1 MKVEIVT
8 PVLLLS
14 TLLLLPC
21 CFSLPLCTDSTSP
34 ITRNTTLAF
43 CGYSGSTCCN
53 ATDDSTIQTQFS
65 AMNITDSSCA
75 SVMKSILCAKCNPYS
90 GELYTVDYTP
100 RTTPI
105 LCSNKTDGF
114 CATTWDTCKN
124 VAITNNPFATTSAPT
139 KLSDLYNSEADF
151 CKSAGGPV
159 TDQTVCLNGNS
170 ASFPPTI
177 PASPEGICIEKLDNG
192 TFVNMAPHPDGSN
205 RVFLLTQAGKIFLAE
220 VPNNGMGTLKYNAS
234 QPFLDLTDRVYV
246 DFEFGLQGLTFHPN
260 FSDNGRF
267 FVSYNCDSNT
277 TANCL
282 GKCSCNPETGCDP
295 SVIGIINGTVPCQFQ
310 EVVAEY
316 TVNGTSSSPDTATV
330 ANQIEVRRIFT
341 MGLPYTTQHAGEI
354 FFGPQDGYLYLM
366 LGDGGNSTNGDPWN
380 FAQKKKS
387 LLGKSL
393 RLDINHFPTPADIIS
408 LGLFGNYTIP
418 SDNPF
423 NNNSDAR
430 PEIWALGF
438 RNPWKCNYDSERSSY
453 LFCGESGQDRANRS
467 TTFEKVSLVTKAGNY
482 GWRVYDGFDLY
493 NPTYTPGGS
502 TPPSSI
508 NPIFPILGYY
518 HYETHSN
525 TGLAALVAGFVYRAK
540 TDPCLF
546 GRFVYA
552 DLYGFDMWTAAE
564 IPYMSGNFTTER
576 LNFTCSKQSPIP
588 CDFVNSTTIPQLI
601 TVFSINQDNNE
612 DLFYLAQ
619 TGVYRIVRSVHCGY
633 KCNRDP

>member
-1 MKVEIVT
+1 MRVEIVT

-14 TLLLLPC
+14 TLLLLPS

-53 ATDDSTIQTQFS
+53 ATDDSAIQSQFS
-65 AMNITDSSCA
+65 AMNIADSSCA
-75 SVMKSILCAKCNPYS
+75 SVMKSIICAKCNPYS
-90 GELYTVDYTP
+90 GELYTVDDTP

-105 LCSNKTDGF
+105 LCSNITDGF

-124 VAITNNPFATTSAPT
+124 VAITNNPFASTSAPT
-139 KLSDLYNSEADF
+139 KLSDLYHSEADF
-151 CKSAGGPV
+151 CMSAGGPV

-177 PASPEGICIEKLDNG
+177 PASPEGICIEKLDNA

-220 VPNNGMGTLKYNAS
+220 VPNNGMGTLTYNSS

-246 DFEFGLQGLTFHPN
+246 DYEFGLQGIVFHPN
-260 FSDNGRF
+260 FTNNGRF
-267 FVSYNCDSNT
+267 FVSYNCDSKT
-277 TANCL
+277 TPNCL

-295 SVIGIINGTVPCQFQ
+295 SVIGIIDGAEPCQYQ

-316 TVNGTSSSPDTATV
+316 TVNGTSSSPVTATI
-330 ANQIEVRRIFT
+330 ANQIEVQRIFT
-341 MGLPYTTQHAGEI
+341 MGLPYTTQHA
-354 FFGPQDGYLYLM
+354 
-366 LGDGGNSTNGDPWN
+366 
-380 FAQKKKS
+380 A
-387 LLGKSL
+387 
-393 RLDINHFPTPADIIS
+393 PADIIS

-423 NNNSDAR
+423 NNDTDSR

-438 RNPWKCNYDSERSSY
+438 RNPWKCNYDSERPSY
-453 LFCGESGQDRANRS
+453 LFCGESGQDRANTS

-525 TGLAALVAGFVYRAK
+525 TGLAAVVAGFVYRAK

-576 LNFTCSKQSPIP
+576 VNFTCSKQSPIP
-588 CDFVNSTTIPQLI
+588 CDFVDSTTIPKLI
-601 TVFSINQDNNE
+601 SVFSINQDNNE
-612 DLFYLAQ
+612 DLFFIAQ

-633 KCNRDP
+633 KCNRDPENR